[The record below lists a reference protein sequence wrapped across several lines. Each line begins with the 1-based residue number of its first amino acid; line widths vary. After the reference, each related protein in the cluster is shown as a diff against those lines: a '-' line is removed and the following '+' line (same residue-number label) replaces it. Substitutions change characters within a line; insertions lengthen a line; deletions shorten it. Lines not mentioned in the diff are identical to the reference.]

1 MQDIIN
7 IVLVVIEWRALYLY
21 QKLTFNVLRY
31 LTPVGYALV
40 LSATIVQLSTN
51 ESKAIEAEEIVDIVA
66 SALILLLGVLKGYK
80 SYLYFKVSIE
90 ALDNPMSRSVISET
104 DYE

>member
-51 ESKAIEAEEIVDIVA
+51 
-66 SALILLLGVLKGYK
+66 
-80 SYLYFKVSIE
+80 
-90 ALDNPMSRSVISET
+90 
-104 DYE
+104 